1 MEPIIQD
8 FEADLDR
15 ITDQLDFIDLVHQFT
30 ACLPNDDDLNA
41 TTAFFREAIAVH
53 ERARCVQAS
62 LTVASGTL
70 ILYTC
75 GRFETMARTL
85 FEDLCQRLVGRAGH
99 FARLPK
105 MMRENLPIFTAK
117 VISEPRKY
125 NHAENGVRSFVAVLA
140 ENLAVNA
147 QVQRVNHECLSLTEA
162 NMRANV
168 LAELF
173 GRIGATNLWSD
184 LSSQAQLKT
193 YFEERDNGKVESS
206 ARRKL
211 NMLMDLR
218 NKIAHPSGQIEWPST
233 EALRDYIVF
242 LRLLSRSM
250 ADVVGVYEV
259 TLCVSE
265 PA

>member
-1 MEPIIQD
+1 M
-8 FEADLDR
+8 
-15 ITDQLDFIDLVHQFT
+15 
-30 ACLPNDDDLNA
+30 
-41 TTAFFREAIAVH
+41 
-53 ERARCVQAS
+53 
-62 LTVASGTL
+62 
-70 ILYTC
+70 
-75 GRFETMARTL
+75 
-85 FEDLCQRLVGRAGH
+85 
-99 FARLPK
+99 
-105 MMRENLPIFTAK
+105 
-117 VISEPRKY
+117 
-125 NHAENGVRSFVAVLA
+125 RSFVAVLA